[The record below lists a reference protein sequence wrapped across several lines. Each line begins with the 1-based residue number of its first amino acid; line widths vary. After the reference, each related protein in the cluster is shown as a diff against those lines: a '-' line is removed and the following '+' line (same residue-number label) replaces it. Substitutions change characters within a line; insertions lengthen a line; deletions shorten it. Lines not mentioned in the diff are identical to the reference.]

1 MPFTVLKMVQL
12 PPFHGAKWL
21 AGKKGAGN
29 SVHGVTMLESTDFSN
44 AITGGEIVLT
54 SAFFLSLFR
63 DGSINYAA
71 ECKRKGAVGLCIQA
85 KPEEKLEL
93 PEEILSTAEKLQFP
107 IILLSSAAAIPQ
119 IINAITYEVLR
130 RDGYD
135 QRLSFEENFFQE
147 LLTSVQDRDTFFKRG
162 EMLGLGR
169 DEKLC
174 ALLLQP
180 DDGDRAAE
188 ICDFCRKHW
197 NHKCY
202 TLTKNTRVL
211 VALRLTASELSKEA
225 VIEIARDLL
234 KQLGEAMPEVQF
246 RVGIGRCHK
255 EVTNFNKSFFEA
267 CSALSFSMLAH
278 SRDTVSH
285 FYDLGVYRILFDY
298 KNREELFQLYRD
310 TVGVIQNYDQ
320 KNHTE
325 YLETIRTYFNQN
337 YSINNTAK
345 KMFVHYNTILYRL
358 NKIKTLFGIDL
369 NNEEERIN
377 LYVSLRVADSQNLW
391 KTF

>member
-1 MPFTVLKMVQL
+1 MPFTVSKMVQL
-12 PPFHGAKWL
+12 PPFHGAKLL
-21 AGKKGAGN
+21 AGKKGVGN
-29 SVHGVTMLESTDFSN
+29 IVHGVTMLESTDFSD
-44 AITGGEIVLT
+44 AIMGGEIVLT
-54 SAFFLSLFR
+54 SAFFLSLFQ
-63 DGSINYAA
+63 DSGINYVV
-71 ECKRKGAVGLCIQA
+71 ECKRKEAVGLCIKA
-85 KPEEKLEL
+85 KPEEKVKL
-93 PEEILSTAEKLQFP
+93 PEEILDAADKLNFP
-107 IILLSSAAAIPQ
+107 LILFSPDASFPQ
-119 IINAITYEVLR
+119 MINAITYEVLR

-135 QRLSFEENFFQE
+135 RRLSFEENFFQE

-162 EMLGLGR
+162 EMLGLER

-180 DDGDRAAE
+180 DDGECAE
-188 ICDFCRKHW
+188 EVCDFCRNKW

-202 TLTKNTRVL
+202 TLTKNTRVM

-246 RVGIGRCHK
+246 RMGIGRCHK

-278 SRDTVSH
+278 STDNISH
-285 FYDLGVYRILFDY
+285 FNDLGVYRILFDY

-310 TVGVIQNYDQ
+310 TVGVIMNYDQ
-320 KNHTE
+320 KNQTE
-325 YLETIRTYFNQN
+325 YMETIRTYFNQN